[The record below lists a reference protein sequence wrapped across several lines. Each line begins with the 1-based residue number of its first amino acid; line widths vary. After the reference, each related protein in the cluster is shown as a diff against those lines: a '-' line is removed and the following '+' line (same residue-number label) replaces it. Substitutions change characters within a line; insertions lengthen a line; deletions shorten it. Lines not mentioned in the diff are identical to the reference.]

1 MNEGKGLKVLIGVLL
16 ICVISLIMEVM
27 EELKL
32 LRVAM

>member
-1 MNEGKGLKVLIGVLL
+1 MNEGKWLKVLIGVLL
-16 ICVISLIMEVM
+16 ICVIFLIMEVM